1 MKIYGKIHEVLK
13 RERIISIVINS
24 KLEYFHMTNKFMK
37 DFKLYLFKK
46 PYVFMEVKDEY
57 IIHNYHKCREIDHFI
72 KIVLPTRK
80 GNEIFYDISVIQDGV
95 KALINRPQ
103 KRLFIDLEFS
113 LFSPLSK
120 GASEIVQYGLVLE
133 DEEGNVI
140 LEDASLVKPFNQKA
154 LNIKTLL
161 FLSRTLEDFEGACD
175 YIEFYQLL
183 RNIIEQYDPKIYA
196 WGQNDIL
203 ALENSFKVNHLKP
216 LDIRN
221 RYINLMHVIKN
232 YYSYKQEKGLFATY
246 QEMTNSAETDQ
257 IHDAF
262 EDAVIERKIFNI
274 FKKEINEEK

>member
-1 MKIYGKIHEVLK
+1 MKIYGKIHQVLK
-13 RERIISIVINS
+13 RERIISIVINGR
-24 KLEYFHMTNKFMK
+24 LEYFHMTNKFMK
-37 DFKLYLFKK
+37 DFKMYLFKK
-46 PYVFMEVKDEY
+46 PYVFIDVQEQY
-57 IIHNYHKCREIDHFI
+57 NIYSYHRCREINHFI
-72 KIVLPTRK
+72 KVVLPTRK

-103 KRLFIDLEFS
+103 NRLFIDLEFS
-113 LFSPLSK
+113 LVSPLSR
-120 GASEIVQYGLVLE
+120 GASEIVQYGLILE
-133 DEEGNVI
+133 DYEGNVL
-140 LEDASLVKPFNQKA
+140 LEQSALVKPNNKKA

-161 FLSRTLEDFEGACD
+161 FLSRSLEDFEQAID

-183 RNIIEQYDPKIYA
+183 SNIIEQYNPKIFA

-246 QEMTNSAETDQ
+246 QEMTNGEQTSQ
-257 IHDAF
+257 IHDAL
-262 EDAVIERKIFNI
+262 EDTVIEREIFHL
-274 FKKEINEEK
+274 FKKEINKK